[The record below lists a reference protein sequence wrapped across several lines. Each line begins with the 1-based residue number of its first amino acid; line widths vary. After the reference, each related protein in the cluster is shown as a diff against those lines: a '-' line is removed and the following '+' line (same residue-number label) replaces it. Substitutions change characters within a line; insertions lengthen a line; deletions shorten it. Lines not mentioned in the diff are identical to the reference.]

1 MPFGAEMKDI
11 LLRNRS
17 VSPPKTPPPPWLP
30 PGTGSGAL
38 ALVST
43 MPLPLPPRILR
54 ISTLVGLG
62 TLVGCT
68 TGFFKRSAD
77 REVFGILGRKA
88 SVVPNADDVLLNITP
103 PKPVRLDAL
112 MANAKT
118 ADFLGNRSHIE
129 KGARVISLA
138 DALDFAVHRN
148 RTYLTRK
155 ETVYLTALNLTL
167 TRQQFGPI
175 FSGSGGGGF
184 NETQVQ
190 TGVNNFNALTRF
202 GTQLAADLTTDFTR
216 FFTGGVRR
224 FSDSEA
230 AVTLSQPLLRGAG
243 VLAASEPLRQDE
255 RNVLYAIRDFTQ
267 YRKDFAVD
275 VVSQYYSTLQARE
288 QARNRY
294 MAYKASTASI
304 ERERALAEANLR
316 TKSGVLQ
323 IEQSQ
328 ITYERTW
335 INAIRAY
342 EDALDN
348 LKISLG
354 LPVTERIILDTGEL
368 NRIDVMDMPGQV
380 DDLMETAVATRL
392 DLYNQRERLQDAE
405 RRTLIAKQNTL
416 PTVNALVNYDVGTP
430 GNNPGLELNPGQRNV
445 GAALDLDLNLNVKPE
460 RNALRAAQIQKQQAE
475 RQLELAEET
484 VRNEIRRDWR
494 ALTVARTQYDL
505 AKEGLA
511 LAEQRLSIEEALLEE
526 GQGVA
531 RDLVDAQNRLIDARD
546 IMVSA
551 AINHALARLELWKD
565 MGILYIEKDGSW
577 QDVLKKERPKGDS

>member
-1 MPFGAEMKDI
+1 
-11 LLRNRS
+11 
-17 VSPPKTPPPPWLP
+17 
-30 PGTGSGAL
+30 
-38 ALVST
+38 
-43 MPLPLPPRILR
+43 MPLPFSPRLLQL
-54 ISTLVGLG
+54 STLVGLG
-62 TLVGCT
+62 ALAGCT

-77 REVFGILGRKA
+77 REVFGILGRKS
-88 SVVPNADDVLLNITP
+88 SVVPNADDVLLSITP
-103 PKPVRLDAL
+103 PQPARLDAL
-112 MANAKT
+112 LANLKT
-118 ADFLGNRSHIE
+118 ADFLGERASIE

-155 ETVYLTALNLTL
+155 ESVYLTALNLTL

-184 NETQVQ
+184 NERQVQ
-190 TGVNNFNALTRF
+190 SGVNNFVRTSTLTTDGNVGLSALTRF

-255 RNVLYAIRDFTQ
+255 RDVLYAIRDFTQ

-275 VVSQYYSTLQARE
+275 VAAQYYSTLQARE

-294 MAYKASTASI
+294 LAYKASTASI

-335 INAIRAY
+335 LNAIRSY

-348 LKISLG
+348 FKITLG
-354 LPVTERIILDTGEL
+354 LPVSEKIVLDAREL
-368 NRIDVMDMPGQV
+368 TRIDVMEVPGQLHDLV
-380 DDLMETAVATRL
+380 DTAVATRL
-392 DLYNQRERLQDAE
+392 DLFNQRERLQDAE
-405 RRTLIAKQNTL
+405 RRILIAKQNTL
-416 PTVNALVNYDVGTP
+416 PTVNALVNYDIGTP

-475 RQLELAEET
+475 RQLELAEEN
-484 VRNEIRRDWR
+484 VRNEVRRDWR
-494 ALTVARTQYDL
+494 ALTLARTQYDL
-505 AKEGLA
+505 ARTGLA
-511 LAEQRLSIEEALLEE
+511 LAEKRLSIEEALLEE

-551 AINHALARLELWKD
+551 SINHALARLELWKD
-565 MGILYIEKDGSW
+565 MGILFIEKDGSW
-577 QDVLKKERPKGDS
+577 QDVLKKERPQGDS